1 MADNKLKGNLSR
13 VKAPS
18 PLGKSIFVGLRLTDA
33 VWHYAFLYRDWASQ
47 FCMPPVA
54 AEPLLQLLVVMA
66 LGSGLKQAIH
76 IAFIS
81 EQEPSS
87 GQGFYIWFFNTVFNL
102 TNILLSVWSLTSNR
116 LPPTVRF
123 VSNPWLL

>member
-1 MADNKLKGNLSR
+1 
-13 VKAPS
+13 
-18 PLGKSIFVGLRLTDA
+18 
-33 VWHYAFLYRDWASQ
+33 
-47 FCMPPVA
+47 MPPVA
-54 AEPLLQLLVVMA
+54 VEPSLQLLVVMA

-76 IAFIS
+76 MAFIS
-81 EQEPSS
+81 EQELSS
-87 GQGFYIWFFNTVFNL
+87 GKGFNIGFFNTVSNS